1 MTADPAPPAGTSGR
15 GRRQLGMTDVKRLNR
30 GWRRSTQASISL
42 LLDGVGQP
50 FNVGS
55 IIRTAATFGVRQIW
69 LCGDT
74 ASPEHPSAR
83 KTALGTDRL
92 ISFELAPSAAAG
104 AQAARD
110 AGFRVVAIELASEA
124 VPLHEADL
132 AGDVCLALGNEDH
145 GCSTA
150 LLTAA
155 DLVAYIPQVG
165 KVGSLNVAA
174 AAAVAIA
181 EARRREWERPEGQPQ
196 SGGTPRRPPGTQHN

>member
-1 MTADPAPPAGTSGR
+1 MTSGAAGTG
-15 GRRQLGMTDVKRLNR
+15 GPGGAPGAGPRQLGMTDVKRLNR
-30 GWRRSTQASISL
+30 GWRRSTRAGISL

-50 FNVGS
+50 FNLGS

-69 LCGDT
+69 LCGET
-74 ASPEHPSAR
+74 ASPAHPSAR

-92 ISFELAPSAAAG
+92 ISFEHAASAMAG

-132 AGDVCLALGNEDH
+132 TGDVCLALGNEDH
-145 GCSTA
+145 GCSA
-150 LLTAA
+150 GLLAAA

-165 KVGSLNVAA
+165 KVGSLNVAT

-181 EARRREWERPEGQPQ
+181 EARRREWTFVSRH
-196 SGGTPRRPPGTQHN
+196 S

>member
-1 MTADPAPPAGTSGR
+1 VTAGPPGTTGSPGG

-30 GWRRSTQASISL
+30 GWRRSTGASISL
-42 LLDGVGQP
+42 LLDNVGQP

-74 ASPEHPSAR
+74 ASPGHPSAR

-92 ISFELAPSAAAG
+92 ISVEHAASAVAG
-104 AQAARD
+104 AEAARD

-145 GCSTA
+145 GCSA
-150 LLTAA
+150 GLLAAA

-174 AAAVAIA
+174 AAAIAIA
-181 EARRREWERPEGQPQ
+181 EARRREWTFVRPH
-196 SGGTPRRPPGTQHN
+196 S